1 MSNLKLAE
9 IIGKIEYIKSLKNNW
24 NGYGT
29 KPISES
35 IINKA
40 LKLIKELKPIPE
52 VFPTGRGSIQFEW
65 EKDSLYLEMEILE
78 DKIKIFNMAN
88 KNKKGITIG
97 DD

>member
-52 VFPTGRGSIQFEW
+52 VFPTGRDSIQFEW
-65 EKDSLYLEMEILE
+65 EKDELYLEMEIFE
-78 DKIKIFNMAN
+78 DKIEIFSLSEPHE
-88 KNKKGITIG
+88 KDITIG
-97 DD
+97 DY